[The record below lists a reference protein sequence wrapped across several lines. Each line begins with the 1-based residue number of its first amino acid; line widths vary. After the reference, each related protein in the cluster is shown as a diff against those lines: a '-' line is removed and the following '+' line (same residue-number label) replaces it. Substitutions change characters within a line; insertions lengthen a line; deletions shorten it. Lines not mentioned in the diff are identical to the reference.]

1 MDRVEL
7 EVAMKRKGLSVADL
21 CAVIGMN
28 RSTFYKK
35 LRGDSEFTR
44 GEIQL
49 IVDALDLSSPIG
61 IFFAQKVS

>member
-28 RSTFYKK
+28 RSTFIK
-35 LRGDSEFTR
+35 S
-44 GEIQL
+44 
-49 IVDALDLSSPIG
+49 
-61 IFFAQKVS
+61 

>member
-28 RSTFYKK
+28 RS
-35 LRGDSEFTR
+35 GDSEFTR
-44 GEIQL
+44 GEIQR
-49 IVDALDLSSPIG
+49 IVDALDLSSPMG